1 MFVKNMGEEE
11 LQAEVPRQIFNA
23 SRVVA
28 HRISNLDKNEYGDYI
43 YKENGIHLGFIIYR
57 F

>member
-43 YKENGIHLGFIIYR
+43 YREDGIHFGFIIYR